1 MDSKI
6 EKIGEE
12 IKTLKEEIGTGMKG
26 KGKKSE
32 QENFHVPPKIRVC
45 FSMFKFLTRK
55 STTESSVN

>member
-6 EKIGEE
+6 DKLGEE

-45 FSMFKFLTRK
+45 FSICI
-55 STTESSVN
+55 SSI

>member
-6 EKIGEE
+6 DKIGEE
-12 IKTLKEEIGTGMKG
+12 IKTLKEEIATGMKG

-45 FSMFKFLTRK
+45 FSICRCLNF
-55 STTESSVN
+55 